1 MMLSIIVPVFNTGK
15 YLNECLESLYRQNIS
30 DFEVICVDDGSTDN
44 SIDILC
50 DFAERKGNI
59 SIIRQEHCGVSA
71 ARNKGLNAAKGEY
84 VYFIDSD
91 DYLDDNCLS
100 GIMRKCIE
108 NRLDLICF
116 SFNNFSDD
124 DKYSKVTS
132 RIMGDKSRS
141 VAGSNKIIT
150 GKELLCSLVFANE
163 WYNSSCIYIARR
175 SVINAYGI
183 KFNDDLICSE
193 DFPFSVKVHL
203 SAERAMCVNSVGY
216 NRRIRQK
223 SIIHTEVSSE
233 FLYCVFKSILMVY
246 NEYHH
251 VNLDDNVSCMFSKL
265 IQNHLLYFA
274 KRYSKASEK
283 DRKGIYS
290 LLSSDEKVFYDCF
303 FVPYVETRDKLLK
316 ARAEIKHNKA
326 ITQKNCG
333 SQGVLKRINS
343 KFFGRT

>member
-116 SFNNFSDD
+116 SYNNFSDD
-124 DKYSKVTS
+124 EKYSGVTS
-132 RIMGDKSRS
+132 RIMGDKIRS
-141 VAGSNKIIT
+141 ISDSNTIIT
-150 GKELLCSLVFANE
+150 GEELFCSLVYADE
-163 WYNSSCIYIARR
+163 WYNSSCIYITRR
-175 SVINAYGI
+175 SVIDNQGI
-183 KFNDDLICSE
+183 RFNDELICSE

-203 SAERAMCVNSVGY
+203 SAKRAMCVDSVGY

-223 SIIHTEVSSE
+223 SIIHTEVSPE
-233 FLYCVFKSILMVY
+233 YLYCVFKSILMVC
-246 NEYHH
+246 NEYKYICS
-251 VNLDDNVSCMFSKL
+251 DNRVTGALSKL
-265 IQNHLLYFA
+265 IQNHLLHFA
-274 KRYSKASEK
+274 KKYSKASKITRE
-283 DRKGIYS
+283 GMCS
-290 LLSSDEKVFYDCF
+290 LLSSYEEFVYDCF

-316 ARAEIKHNKA
+316 ARNEIKEMKA
-326 ITQKNCG
+326 ISKNSRK
-333 SQGVLKRINS
+333 SQGILKSIRY
-343 KFFGRT
+343 KR